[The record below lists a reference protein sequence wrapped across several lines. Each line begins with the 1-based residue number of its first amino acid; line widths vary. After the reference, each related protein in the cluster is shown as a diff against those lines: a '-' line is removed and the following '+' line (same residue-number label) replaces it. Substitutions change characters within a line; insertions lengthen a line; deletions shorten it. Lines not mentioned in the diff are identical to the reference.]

1 MGSDAIRVTDQIA
14 DISGLTSALAAKQA
28 TSEKNQANGYPGL
41 DSSGDLVGTFI
52 PRTGTAAA
60 LAAIVPSAGE
70 LVSESDTAYLKLGD
84 GSTTV
89 ASLNP
94 VGLNV
99 LPRSA
104 NATLYRYVGTADL
117 GLSASTVVE
126 VDLNTLL
133 PPASFQACIAV
144 DASIITMDD
153 ISGAYLQRRRAIV
166 YYNGSSW
173 SLVGSVQTPDADLN
187 ASFVAVLTTTI
198 TVASSRY
205 LRLSVTTSD
214 DSEPQ
219 RSAGDVRLQ
228 RVVE

>member
-52 PRTGTAAA
+52 PRFGTAAH
-60 LAAIVPSAGE
+60 LRVRSCRR
-70 LVSESDTAYLKLGD
+70 
-84 GSTTV
+84 
-89 ASLNP
+89 LN
-94 VGLNV
+94 
-99 LPRSA
+99 
-104 NATLYRYVGTADL
+104 
-117 GLSASTVVE
+117 
-126 VDLNTLL
+126 
-133 PPASFQACIAV
+133 
-144 DASIITMDD
+144 
-153 ISGAYLQRRRAIV
+153 QRRRAIV